1 MRQIEYLCRKRTEA
15 DIRSAMRAL
24 PESTLNEIYAEDFDR
39 LSKSGEH
46 TRSFAIQVFS
56 ILLCAQEV
64 LSPEALIQATATTVS
79 QQEETMTLAKMIHV
93 CFNLVVVDSE
103 LNVLRFAHVSF
114 QEFLETKAEFAP
126 RYVHRVAASSCLD
139 LCLEGLPRGM
149 ETNMSPKDNFHHYSA
164 VYWAEHCRVTNSSG
178 TDDLVTSKMQEFVF
192 DGGDVA
198 LGFLDWIQ
206 EVDSFTKILPNDHA
220 LAKELRSVIHSGG
233 SPLFTACVFGLAPII
248 GHLAPETDYD
258 WKQTNDLGHNGLYLA
273 AAFGHRTIVQSFLQH
288 DPYVNSFCGNF
299 GYALHAACFG
309 GHAGIVELLL
319 GHGADPK
326 LGPRSAL
333 EYALLADHENIA
345 LLLLN
350 GRFDVSKQ
358 VEYDSILQ
366 QAAEAGFADVVQF
379 LQTKYASLYGDLG
392 SSRCRALEV
401 AIFKGRTGMVKRYM
415 QRLTDPRIDMPE
427 DAIAIAALGGQDT
440 TISLLVDQR
449 LDLNKEGVLGTPL
462 RAASIM
468 CHESTVR
475 LLLRLGA
482 SLHVSGSFGEP
493 LQAAA
498 MRGHESITRTLLD
511 NGADVN
517 SKGGL
522 YGTALQAAA
531 HRGHQKIVEIL
542 LDAGADVY
550 RDGFS
555 RDAFHAA
562 SEGGHEG
569 IVRLLLQ
576 RGFKVQHRL
585 REMWYAGPSQCHGIR
600 YRELLRD
607 ASPSRLQEMK
617 PTWDHQPESDDWHE
631 RASVIEFS
639 HVVEK
644 MRGAVTSELEIIKPY
659 RERPKYRH
667 DNEENHALRAAAAN
681 GHVTVVELLLSQLDM
696 IDISESEIAAAFR
709 EASENGHEKVVSQL
723 LSDRIEVEDLKA
735 ALEAAALKGHL
746 KVVNLL
752 IDHEDTLGLAQVE
765 TVYISHPGAKGS
777 NLDIYSQVRRCT
789 YFAVPKS
796 RC

>member
-1 MRQIEYLCRKRTEA
+1 M
-15 DIRSAMRAL
+15 
-24 PESTLNEIYAEDFDR
+24 
-39 LSKSGEH
+39 
-46 TRSFAIQVFS
+46 
-56 ILLCAQEV
+56 
-64 LSPEALIQATATTVS
+64 
-79 QQEETMTLAKMIHV
+79 
-93 CFNLVVVDSE
+93 
-103 LNVLRFAHVSF
+103 
-114 QEFLETKAEFAP
+114 
-126 RYVHRVAASSCLD
+126 
-139 LCLEGLPRGM
+139 
-149 ETNMSPKDNFHHYSA
+149 
-164 VYWAEHCRVTNSSG
+164 
-178 TDDLVTSKMQEFVF
+178 
-192 DGGDVA
+192 
-198 LGFLDWIQ
+198 
-206 EVDSFTKILPNDHA
+206 
-220 LAKELRSVIHSGG
+220 
-233 SPLFTACVFGLAPII
+233 
-248 GHLAPETDYD
+248 
-258 WKQTNDLGHNGLYLA
+258 
-273 AAFGHRTIVQSFLQH
+273 
-288 DPYVNSFCGNF
+288 
-299 GYALHAACFG
+299 
-309 GHAGIVELLL
+309 ELLL

-350 GRFDVSKQ
+350 DRFDVSDQ

-379 LQTKYASLYGDLG
+379 LQKQYASLYGDLG

-415 QRLTDPRIDMPE
+415 QRLTNARIDMPE

-440 TISLLVDQR
+440 IISLLVDQR
-449 LDLNKEGVLGTPL
+449 LNLNKEGVLGTPL

-482 SLHVSGSFGEP
+482 SLHVSGSFGGP

-498 MRGHESITRTLLD
+498 MRGHESITRTLLGH
-511 NGADVN
+511 GADVN

-562 SEGGHEG
+562 SEGGHEA

-585 REMWYAGPSQCHGIR
+585 SERPQAAQISQSP
-600 YRELLRD
+600 YRNLLRD
-607 ASPSRLQEMK
+607 ASPSRLQETK

-644 MRGAVTSELEIIKPY
+644 MRGAVTSELELIKPY
-659 RERPKYRH
+659 RERLEYRH
-667 DNEENHALRAAAAN
+667 YDEENHALRAAAAN

-696 IDISESEIAAAFR
+696 MDISESEVVAAFK
-709 EASENGHEKVVSQL
+709 EASENGHEIVVSQL
-723 LSDRIEVEDLKA
+723 LSRRVEVKDLKA

-746 KVVNLL
+746 TVVNLL
-752 IDHEDTLGLAQVE
+752 IDHEDRLGLARVE
-765 TVYISHPGAKGS
+765 TVHISHPAAKGS
-777 NLDIYSQVRRCT
+777 NLDIYSQVCRST
-789 YFAVPKS
+789 DFAVPKS
-796 RC
+796 RCRSTYQFT

>member
-24 PESTLNEIYAEDFDR
+24 PKCTLNEIYEEEFNR
-39 LSKSGEH
+39 LSESGNH

-64 LSPEALIQATATTVS
+64 LSPEALIQATANTFS
-79 QQEETMTLAKMIHV
+79 QQEETMTLAKMIDV

-103 LNVLRFAHVSF
+103 LNVLRFVHVSF
-114 QEFLETKAEFAP
+114 QEFLETRAEFAP
-126 RYVHRVAASSCLD
+126 HYVHRIAASSCLD
-139 LCLEGLPRGM
+139 SCLEGLPRGM
-149 ETNMSPKDNFHHYSA
+149 ETDMSPKDDFHHYSA
-164 VYWAEHCRVTNSSG
+164 VYWAEHCRVTIFHGS
-178 TDDLVTSKMQEFVF
+178 DDLVTSKMQEFVF
-192 DGGDVA
+192 DEGDIA
-198 LGFLDWIQ
+198 LGFVDWIQ

-220 LAKELRSVIHSGG
+220 LAKELNSVIHSGG

-248 GHLAPETDYD
+248 DHLAHETDYD
-258 WKQTNDLGHNGLYLA
+258 WKQTNDFGQNGLYLA
-273 AAFGHRTIVQSFLQH
+273 AAFGHRTIVQSLLQH
-288 DPYVNSFCGNF
+288 DVYVNAFCGKF
-299 GYALHAACFG
+299 GHPLHAACFG

-333 EYALLADHENIA
+333 ECALLADHENIA

-350 GRFDVSKQ
+350 GKFDVSDQ

-366 QAAEAGFADVVQF
+366 QAAEAGLADVVQF
-379 LQTKYASLYGDLG
+379 LQKEYGSLYGDLG
-392 SSRCRALEV
+392 SSGCRALEV
-401 AIFKGRTGMVKRYM
+401 AIFKGRTGMVERHM
-415 QRLTDPRIDMPE
+415 QKLTDPRIDMPE
-427 DAIAIAALGGQDT
+427 DAIATAALGGQDT
-440 TISLLVDQR
+440 MISLLVDQR
-449 LDLNKEGVLGTPL
+449 LDLNKEGILGTPL

-468 CHESTVR
+468 CHESIVR

-498 MRGHESITRTLLD
+498 MRGHESITRTLLGH
-511 NGADVN
+511 GADVN

-550 RDGFS
+550 QDGFS

-576 RGFKVQHRL
+576 KGFKVQPTLDMRVHASRN
-585 REMWYAGPSQCHGIR
+585 GPSM
-600 YRELLRD
+600 YRDLLRD
-607 ASPSRLQEMK
+607 ASPSRLQETK

-631 RASVIEFS
+631 RASVVDSSYVF
-639 HVVEK
+639 EK
-644 MRGAVTSELEIIKPY
+644 MRGAVTSELELIKPY
-659 RERPKYRH
+659 RKRRH
-667 DNEENHALRAAAAN
+667 DYEKNHALRAAAAN

-696 IDISESEIAAAFR
+696 IDISESEVVAALK

-723 LSDRIEVEDLKA
+723 LSDQVEVKDLKA

-746 KVVNLL
+746 SVVNLL
-752 IDHEDTLGLAQVE
+752 IDHEDRLGLARVE
-765 TVYISHPGAKGS
+765 TVHISHPAAKGT
-777 NLDIYSQVRRCT
+777 NIDICSQVRQST
-789 YFAVPKS
+789 
-796 RC
+796 